1 MKVLKG
7 LVLTMLV
14 STATIIA
21 MDASVDGNSLTTD
34 GLTIGQTVAK
44 TAVLGTVGDNL
55 VISADGGVVHDHGV
69 AGSIILADT
78 VDHTSVIALSSTE
91 VAAISLT
98 RLMTEGSVDENTSS
112 VLSTVLSTLG
122 KGTNSTEDAIT
133 ALTGLTSG
141 SELISV
147 SVLNTIQSVLGV
159 LTSEIAGVHTW
170 KQTTTGILTAHD
182 IGSEVIAGS
191 EGTAVSSFFTLTKH
205 EVATIELSRLVTDLT
220 TRLNTFNPF
229 TVSATTD
236 QLTSV
241 MDSVA
246 GAYDALSSLVGSATS
261 GLVDSDDDTGT
272 HGGTVDDVSSSFM
285 GLGIG
290 TSGLQR
296 QSTVAGVVVDEE
308 SNVDGGDL
316 S

>member
-1 MKVLKG
+1 
-7 LVLTMLV
+7 
-14 STATIIA
+14 
-21 MDASVDGNSLTTD
+21 
-34 GLTIGQTVAK
+34 
-44 TAVLGTVGDNL
+44 LG
-55 VISADGGVVHDHGV
+55 
-69 AGSIILADT
+69 
-78 VDHTSVIALSSTE
+78 
-91 VAAISLT
+91 
-98 RLMTEGSVDENTSS
+98 
-112 VLSTVLSTLG
+112 TLG

-220 TRLNTFNPF
+220 TKLNTLNPF
-229 TVSATTD
+229 TLSATTE
-236 QLTSV
+236 QITSV
-241 MDSVA
+241 IASIA
-246 GAYDALSSLVGSATS
+246 GTYDALSEVDTATS
-261 GLVDSDDDTGT
+261 EFVDSDDDTGDVV
-272 HGGTVDDVSSSFM
+272 GGLSSSVM

-296 QSTVAGVVVDEE
+296 QSTVAGGVDEE
-308 SNVDGGDL
+308 SNVDEGDL

>member
-21 MDASVDGNSLTTD
+21 SVSEDGAELISD
-34 GLTIGQTVAK
+34 GLTSGQTVGRS
-44 TAVLGTVGDNL
+44 TGVGTDSL
-55 VISADGGVVHDHGV
+55 VISPDGGVVHAHGV
-69 AGSIILADT
+69 AGRSMVLTDT
-78 VDHTSVIALSSTE
+78 LDHTSVIALSSTE

-122 KGTNSTEDAIT
+122 KGTNSAEDAIT

-147 SVLNTIQSVLGV
+147 GVLNTIQSVLGV

-182 IGSEVIAGS
+182 IGSDVSADS

-220 TRLNTFNPF
+220 TKLNTLNPF
-229 TVSATTD
+229 TVSATTTID
-236 QLTSV
+236 QLTGV

-261 GLVDSDDDTGT
+261 ELVDSDDDTGT
-272 HGGTVDDVSSSFM
+272 HGGTVDDVSSSVM

-290 TSGLQR
+290 KSGLQG
-296 QSTVAGVVVDEE
+296 QSTVAGQVDQESRTEE
-308 SNVDGGDL
+308 GDL

>member
-14 STATIIA
+14 STATIFA
-21 MDASVDGNSLTTD
+21 MDASVDGDSLTTD
-34 GLTIGQTVAK
+34 GLTTGQTGVK
-44 TAVLGTVGDNL
+44 TIGLGTVGDSL

-98 RLMTEGSVDENTSS
+98 RLMTEGSVDEKTSS

-122 KGTNSTEDAIT
+122 KGTKGTIDAIT

-147 SVLNTIQSVLGV
+147 GVLNTVQSVLGV

-170 KQTTTGILTAHD
+170 KQTPTGILTAYD
-182 IGSEVIAGS
+182 IGSDVSADS
-191 EGTAVSSFFTLTKH
+191 EGSTVFSLTVN
-205 EVATIELSRLVTDLT
+205 EVVKIEASRSITDLATI
-220 TRLNTFNPF
+220 LNIFNPF
-229 TVSATTD
+229 TLSATTE

-241 MDSVA
+241 IDSVA
-246 GAYDALSSLVGSATS
+246 GTYDAFSSLVGSATS

-272 HGGTVDDVSSSFM
+272 HGGTVDDVSSSVM

-296 QSTVAGVVVDEE
+296 QSTVAGGVNEE
-308 SNVDGGDL
+308 SNVDEGDL

>member
-21 MDASVDGNSLTTD
+21 SVSEDGAELITD
-34 GLTIGQTVAK
+34 GLTSGQTVGRS
-44 TAVLGTVGDNL
+44 TGVGTDSL
-55 VISADGGVVHDHGV
+55 VISPDGGVVHAHGV
-69 AGSIILADT
+69 AGGSIILADT

-122 KGTNSTEDAIT
+122 KGTNSAEDAIT

-147 SVLNTIQSVLGV
+147 GVLNNIQSVLGV

-182 IGSEVIAGS
+182 IGSDVSADS

-220 TRLNTFNPF
+220 TKLNTLNPF
-229 TVSATTD
+229 TVSATTTID
-236 QLTSV
+236 QLTGV

-261 GLVDSDDDTGT
+261 ELVDSDDDTGT
-272 HGGTVDDVSSSFM
+272 HGGTVDDVSSSVM

-290 TSGLQR
+290 KSGLQG
-296 QSTVAGVVVDEE
+296 QSTVAGQVDQESRTEE
-308 SNVDGGDL
+308 GDL

>member
-21 MDASVDGNSLTTD
+21 SVSEEGTELTTD
-34 GLTIGQTVAK
+34 GLTSDQIVAQTRGI
-44 TAVLGTVGDNL
+44 GTVGDSLEINT
-55 VISADGGVVHDHGV
+55 DGSIVPNQGVV
-69 AGSIILADT
+69 GSIILTDT
-78 VDHTSVIALSSTE
+78 VDHTSVMALSSTE

-98 RLMTEGSVDENTSS
+98 RLIGQVDTASKATIETVLGLLTTNNVSGAIDVLETGTFTSVDTATGAVNVGSVSD
-112 VLSTVLSTLG
+112 VLKSEVV
-122 KGTNSTEDAIT
+122 GT
-133 ALTGLTSG
+133 
-141 SELISV
+141 
-147 SVLNTIQSVLGV
+147 
-159 LTSEIAGVHTW
+159 HTW
-170 KQTTTGILTAHD
+170 KQTTTGILTAYD
-182 IGSEVIAGS
+182 IGSDVSAHS
-191 EGTAVSSFFTLTKH
+191 EGSTVFSLTVN
-205 EVATIELSRLVTDLT
+205 EVAKIDLSRLVTDLT

-241 MDSVA
+241 MESVA

-261 GLVDSDDDTGT
+261 ELVHSDDDKGT
-272 HGGTVDDVSSSFM
+272 HGGTVDDVSSSVM

-296 QSTVAGVVVDEE
+296 QSTVAGGVDEE
-308 SNVDGGDL
+308 SNVDGDL

>member
-14 STATIIA
+14 STATIFA
-21 MDASVDGNSLTTD
+21 MDTSVSEGITD
-34 GLTIGQTVAK
+34 GQTVAK
-44 TAVLGTVGDNL
+44 TAVLGTVGDSL

-112 VLSTVLSTLG
+112 VLSTVLGTLG

-220 TRLNTFNPF
+220 TKLNTLNPF
-229 TVSATTD
+229 TLSATTE
-236 QLTSV
+236 QITSV
-241 MDSVA
+241 IASIA
-246 GAYDALSSLVGSATS
+246 GTYDALSEVDTATS
-261 GLVDSDDDTGT
+261 EFVDSDDDTGDVV
-272 HGGTVDDVSSSFM
+272 GGLSSSVM

-296 QSTVAGVVVDEE
+296 QSTVAGGVDEE
-308 SNVDGGDL
+308 SNVDEGDL

>member
-14 STATIIA
+14 STATIFA
-21 MDASVDGNSLTTD
+21 MDTSVSEVITD
-34 GLTIGQTVAK
+34 GQTVAK
-44 TAVLGTVGDNL
+44 TAVLGTVGDSL
-55 VISADGGVVHDHGV
+55 VIRADGGIVHDHGV
-69 AGSIILADT
+69 AGSMVLTDT

-98 RLMTEGSVDENTSS
+98 RLMTEGSVEENTSS

-122 KGTNSTEDAIT
+122 KGTNGTEDAIT
-133 ALTGLTSG
+133 ALTGLASG

-147 SVLNTIQSVLGV
+147 GVLNTIQSVLGV

-182 IGSEVIAGS
+182 IGSDVSADS
-191 EGTAVSSFFTLTKH
+191 EGSTVFSLTVN
-205 EVATIELSRLVTDLT
+205 EVAKIELSRLVTDLT

-229 TVSATTD
+229 TLSATTE

-246 GAYDALSSLVGSATS
+246 GAYDALSEVDTATS
-261 GLVDSDDDTGT
+261 ELVDSDDDTG
-272 HGGTVDDVSSSFM
+272 DVVGDLSSSVM

-296 QSTVAGVVVDEE
+296 QSTVAGGVDEE
-308 SNVDGGDL
+308 STVDEGDL

>member
-21 MDASVDGNSLTTD
+21 SVSEDGAELITD
-34 GLTIGQTVAK
+34 GLTSGQTVGRS
-44 TAVLGTVGDNL
+44 TGVGTDSL
-55 VISADGGVVHDHGV
+55 VIRADGGIVHDHGV
-69 AGSIILADT
+69 AGSIILADP

-122 KGTNSTEDAIT
+122 KGTNSAEDAIT

-147 SVLNTIQSVLGV
+147 GVLNTIQSVLGV

-182 IGSEVIAGS
+182 IGSDVSADS

-220 TRLNTFNPF
+220 TKLNTLNPF
-229 TVSATTD
+229 TVSATTTID
-236 QLTSV
+236 QLTGV

-261 GLVDSDDDTGT
+261 ELVDSDDDTGT
-272 HGGTVDDVSSSFM
+272 HGGTVDDVSSSVM

-290 TSGLQR
+290 KSGLQG
-296 QSTVAGVVVDEE
+296 QSTVAGQVDQESRTEE
-308 SNVDGGDL
+308 GDL